1 MATRRSRLLATPGEM
16 AQSTHGLVPLTKHA
30 GAEFLR
36 IGHRGAAAECP
47 ENTLASFARALALG
61 VDMIEC
67 DLQLTGDGQVVIF
80 HDWTLER
87 TTNGSGIVRELSLDA
102 IRHLDAGSWRD
113 RRFAGERVP
122 TLDETLDLVLP
133 SAQLN
138 LELKCRGPRS
148 DARALAE
155 AAVAAVTRRGAFGRI
170 VFSSFDGACLEELR
184 AVSAEA
190 RIGVLWNDATFPQA
204 FERADRVSAMALH
217 PRAATV
223 TPTLVAEAHGR
234 GLRVYTWTVNPLDE
248 ILRLVGE
255 GVDGVI
261 SDHPGRLAEAR
272 ARLLHTPG

>member
-1 MATRRSRLLATPGEM
+1 M
-16 AQSTHGLVPLTKHA
+16 AQRTHGSGAVTPHA
-30 GAEFLR
+30 GADFLR

-47 ENTLASFARALALG
+47 ENTLASFARAIELG

-87 TTNGSGIVRELSLDA
+87 TTNGSGVVRELSLEA
-102 IRHLDAGSWRD
+102 IRHLDAGLWREA
-113 RRFAGERVP
+113 RFAGERVP
-122 TLDETLDLVLP
+122 MLDETLERVLP

-148 DARALAE
+148 EARALAE
-155 AAVAAVTRRGAFGRI
+155 AAVAAVARRSAFDRI
-170 VFSSFDGACLEELR
+170 VFSSFDGTCLEELR
-184 AVSAEA
+184 SASAEA
-190 RIGVLWNDATFPQA
+190 RIGVLWNDARFPQA
-204 FERADRVSAMALH
+204 FARADRVSAMALH

-223 TPTLVAEAHGR
+223 TPALVADAHAR
-234 GLRVYTWTVNPLDE
+234 GLRVHVWTVNPLDE
-248 ILRLVGE
+248 IVRLVRA

-272 ARLLHTPG
+272 DLLRTPG

>member
-1 MATRRSRLLATPGEM
+1 MATPLRRLLATPSGM
-16 AQSTHGLVPLTKHA
+16 AEPTHGSTPITRHA
-30 GAEFLR
+30 GADFLR

-47 ENTLASFARALALG
+47 ENTLASFARAIDLG
-61 VDMIEC
+61 ADMIEC
-67 DLQLTGDGQVVIF
+67 DLQLTGDGTVVIF

-87 TTNGSGIVRELSLDA
+87 TTNGSGIVRELPLDA
-102 IRHLDAGSWRD
+102 IRCLDAGSWRD
-113 RRFAGERVP
+113 ARFAGECVP
-122 TLDETLDLVLP
+122 TLDETLDGVLP

-155 AAVAAVTRRGAFGRI
+155 AAVDAVARRQAFDRI
-170 VFSSFDGACLEELR
+170 VVSSFDGACLEEVR

-204 FERADRVSAMALH
+204 FERADLVSAMALH

-223 TPTLVAEAHGR
+223 TPAVIDEAHAR

-248 ILRLVGE
+248 ILRLVGQ

-272 ARLLHTPG
+272 DRLRTPI

>member
-1 MATRRSRLLATPGEM
+1 MATPPRDLLASASGM
-16 AQSTHGLVPLTKHA
+16 AEPTNGRGTAGTTA
-30 GAEFLR
+30 GADFLR

-47 ENTLASFARALALG
+47 ENTLASFVRAIELG

-67 DLQLTGDGQVVIF
+67 DLQLTGDGRVVIF

-102 IRHLDAGSWRD
+102 IRCLDAGSWRD
-113 RRFAGERVP
+113 ARFAGERVP
-122 TLDETLDLVLP
+122 TLDETLDRVLP

-138 LELKCRGPRS
+138 LELKCRGPRA

-155 AAVAAVTRRGAFGRI
+155 AAVAAVAQRAAFDRI

-204 FERADRVSAMALH
+204 FARADRVSAMALH

-223 TPTLVAEAHGR
+223 TPETVAEAHER
-234 GLRVYTWTVNPLDE
+234 GLRVYVWTVNPLDE
-248 ILRLVGE
+248 ILRLVGQ

-272 ARLLHTPG
+272 DRLRTPG

>member
-1 MATRRSRLLATPGEM
+1 MANG
-16 AQSTHGLVPLTKHA
+16 THGSGPLTPQA
-30 GAEFLR
+30 AADFLR

-47 ENTLASFARALALG
+47 ENTLASFARAIELG
-61 VDMIEC
+61 ADMIEC
-67 DLQLTGDGQVVIF
+67 DLQLTGDGNVVIF

-113 RRFAGERVP
+113 ARFAGERVP
-122 TLDETLDLVLP
+122 TLDETLDRVLS

-138 LELKCRGPRS
+138 LELKCRGPRT

-155 AAVAAVTRRGAFGRI
+155 AAVAAVARHAAFDRI

-184 AVSAEA
+184 ATSAEA
-190 RIGVLWNDATFPQA
+190 RIGVLWNDASFPQA

-217 PRAATV
+217 PRAATA
-223 TPTLVAEAHGR
+223 TPAVVAEAHAR
-234 GLRVYTWTVNPLDE
+234 GLRVYVWTVNPLDE

-272 ARLLHTPG
+272 DLLRTPI